1 VEELGLKETVIF
13 VGILSSRYRYKFRNS
28 CVCLTNKNLRWYR
41 SSRILDEESTWDFVP
56 GLIGTVPLLG
66 SSIQDYTDDAGQTY
80 LVIFDTRGNKYYI
93 RSVNDTDLK
102 NWYDEISKVI
112 RKLVQDFILEG
123 HTLSINFEAQS
134 QEEDVPEGSGILN
147 INKKKVEFRF
157 LYSQDVV
164 SVRLENIREVSA
176 DDDLVFKLRY
186 VEKDDEEKTLSFK
199 SDTSFALSYTFIH
212 LRYCEQLQKNFKK
225 KGKTIAWEQ
234 EDPFSHHVSTYR
246 TEDRTEDDRDIE
258 DDKNRDDEDDEEHDE
273 EEPTEKPKSTNDNIA
288 LDDFILL
295 KVVGRGAFGKV
306 LLCKFKV
313 DNKIY
318 AMKAILKKSLVKN
331 KKRNR
336 TYNDRVKR
344 DDKT

>member
-1 VEELGLKETVIF
+1 
-13 VGILSSRYRYKFRNS
+13 
-28 CVCLTNKNLRWYR
+28 
-41 SSRILDEESTWDFVP
+41 
-56 GLIGTVPLLG
+56 
-66 SSIQDYTDDAGQTY
+66 
-80 LVIFDTRGNKYYI
+80 
-93 RSVNDTDLK
+93 
-102 NWYDEISKVI
+102 
-112 RKLVQDFILEG
+112 
-123 HTLSINFEAQS
+123 
-134 QEEDVPEGSGILN
+134 
-147 INKKKVEFRF
+147 VEFRF

-331 KKRNR
+331 KKEIEHTMTELSVMIKLSHPFLMKLHYAMQTEDKLIYILDYVNGGELFYHLENEGRFSIER
-336 TYNDRVKR
+336 TRFYIAELATALEFLHKNGVIYR
-344 DDKT
+344 DIKTENILLDSKGHIVLTDFGLSKELNPEEKNLYIMWHSSLFST